1 MKSVPTRVYKTIQMI
16 RVYFL
21 HYMRF
26 QKVRRTCDSKRYTGG
41 KNHGVSLLDQTSLLR
56 TLKCMIEKFICI
68 LLFLDFQRND
78 APGKI

>member
-1 MKSVPTRVYKTIQMI
+1 MKSVPTRVYKTVQMI
-16 RVYFL
+16 RVCFL

-26 QKVRRTCDSKRYTGG
+26 QKVRRACDSQWHTSG
-41 KNHGVSLLDQTSLLR
+41 KNHGISFLDQTSFLR
-56 TLKCMIEKFICI
+56 ALKCMIEKFICI